1 MNPNITTNT
10 IRKYDR
16 YSRCYD
22 LLEAPM
28 ELIFSKWRK
37 ELVNRASGK
46 ILEVGVGTGKNIKY
60 YSKDT
65 DLTAIDFSN
74 GMLKK
79 AIKRWGNYK
88 NIKFEYGDIQKT
100 KFEDNTFDTVLASYV
115 FCSVPDPIKGLNE
128 VKRVC
133 KKNGRILLLEH
144 VRSDIKLWGSLMD
157 ILNPLVKYL
166 FGYNINRNIEEIIKS
181 SKIDGFME
189 FYLWPDIFRMYIIIN
204 KK

>member
-1 MNPNITTNT
+1 MNTKTFNNIAK
-10 IRKYDR
+10 KYDR
-16 YSRCYD
+16 YSRFYN

-28 ELIFSKWRK
+28 ELFFSKWRK
-37 ELVNRASGK
+37 DLIGRANGK

-60 YSKDT
+60 YSKDA
-65 DLTAIDFSN
+65 DLTVIDFSN
-74 GMLKK
+74 GMLEK
-79 AIKRWGNYK
+79 AKNRWGNYK
-88 NIKFEYGDIQKT
+88 NIKFKYGDIQKT
-100 KFEDNTFDTVLASYV
+100 KFADNTFDTVLASYV

-128 VKRVC
+128 VKRIC
-133 KKNGRILLLEH
+133 KNDGKILLLEH

-189 FYLWPDIFRMYIIIN
+189 FYLWPGIFRMYIMIN